1 MKYDPSAIIPGTDVK
16 CIARK
21 RSVDSPSAYA
31 RGAPRRENRVVVA
44 ADRHR
49 DSIQT
54 LRPVGKQRRYRMVE
68 LGPMRRAPLDNWLS
82 RRERER
88 LAQQFVPGRPVEQRS
103 IIVA

>member
-1 MKYDPSAIIPGTDVK
+1 MIHRQLSQAPTSNAS
-16 CIARK
+16 RK

-44 ADRHR
+44 ADRRR

-54 LRPVGKQRRYRMVE
+54 LRLVGEQCRYRMVE
-68 LGPMRRAPLDNWLS
+68 LGPMHRAPLDSRLS
-82 RRERER
+82 PRERER